1 MESRPFRQRYGFR
14 THHTNWSLGPL
25 AVVTSKE
32 IPASVQ
38 DGFGVLKLAFQGKQA
53 KIFGAGYE
61 EKIEGEQCEISFISV
76 AFGEQQAISG
86 QVIVLEWAARSC

>member
-38 DGFGVLKLAFQGKQA
+38 DGFGVLKLAFQGEQA
-53 KIFGAGYE
+53 KVFGAGYE
-61 EKIEGEQCEISFISV
+61 EKIEGEQREISSVSV
-76 AFGEQQAISG
+76 AFSEQQPISG
-86 QVIVLEWAARSC
+86 QVIVLERAA